1 MVGDYIILVLIAV
14 FVVGGIVSGVYAHKM
29 LHILQDEGVEASV
42 LSFFIFP
49 QFMHEYRRF
58 LQKLTDREKRQKYS
72 KVYRQAC
79 LWRNIALIAFA
90 VMFIVMFFSLFR

>member
-1 MVGDYIILVLIAV
+1 MFGDYIIIACFAV
-14 FVVGGIVSGVYAHKM
+14 TAVGGIVSGVYAHKM

-49 QFMHEYRRF
+49 QFLHEYRRF
-58 LQKLTDREKRQKYS
+58 LQKLTDREKRQQYS
-72 KVYRQAC
+72 KVYRQAS

-90 VMFIVMFFSLFR
+90 VMFIVMFMSF